1 MRFLWPEMLWLLLL
15 IPALVGAYVVVL
27 RRRKR
32 TAVRYASLTLVREAI
47 GPGQQLRRHV
57 PPALFLLAMAAAIVA
72 LARPTASVVLPSQ
85 YMTIAMAM
93 DVSLSM
99 RATDVEP
106 NRLVAAQNA
115 AKAFID
121 ELPPSVRLGIVS
133 FAGTA
138 AVVQT
143 PTDNKQDMLAAID
156 RFQLQRATATG
167 SGLILSLG
175 MLFPDDGLD
184 LESVAMS
191 MRHAGVSLDRPRS
204 ADEERP
210 KREPVAP
217 GSYTSGVIILL
228 SDGRRTTGPDPIQ
241 IAKLAADRGVRV
253 YTVGFGTLQGTTIGF
268 EDYQIYVRL
277 DEETLKAIAKVT
289 GGEYFHAGTAADLRT
304 VYQNL
309 NAKLAMERQQ
319 TEVGA
324 LVQWHRG
331 AVRPDRSVA
340 VGVVV
345 LPRAASPAGRAD
357 AAELNFVRRCGRSPR
372 DPAAPPSPRS
382 QSRESI
388 HGIHDE
394 SESPLP
400 GDMPGIGHK
409 CCGRRLRLAGRTGA
423 RGPRRDCGFP
433 ATGSVR
439 HGTADQLR
447 HIKGRLRRPPCPG
460 DPQRDQQ
467 R

>member
-15 IPALVGAYVVVL
+15 IPALVGAYVIAL

-32 TAVRYASLTLVREAI
+32 TAVRYASLLLVREAI
-47 GPGQQLRRHV
+47 GPGQRLRRHI
-57 PPALFLLAMAAAIVA
+57 PPFLLLLALSAAIFA

-85 YMTIAMAM
+85 FMTIAMAM

-121 ELPPSVRLGIVS
+121 ELPVNVRLGIVS

-143 PTDNKQDMLAAID
+143 PTENKEDMLAAID

-167 SGLILSLG
+167 SGLILALG

-184 LESVAMS
+184 IESVAMS
-191 MRHAGVSLDRPRS
+191 MRHAGVSLDRPRN
-204 ADEERP
+204 DEVERP
-210 KREPVAP
+210 VREPVAP

-228 SDGRRTTGPDPIQ
+228 SDGRRTTGPDPLQ
-241 IAKLAADRGVRV
+241 IAKMAAERGVRV

-277 DEETLKAIAKVT
+277 DEETLKAIAKIT
-289 GGEYFHAGTAADLRT
+289 DGEYFHAGTAADLRS

-324 LVQWHRG
+324 LFSGIAGFFALLAAMLSVWWFHRAPG
-331 AVRPDRSVA
+331 S
-340 VGVVV
+340 
-345 LPRAASPAGRAD
+345 
-357 AAELNFVRRCGRSPR
+357 GRSAKP
-372 DPAAPPSPRS
+372 
-382 QSRESI
+382 
-388 HGIHDE
+388 
-394 SESPLP
+394 
-400 GDMPGIGHK
+400 
-409 CCGRRLRLAGRTGA
+409 
-423 RGPRRDCGFP
+423 
-433 ATGSVR
+433 V
-439 HGTADQLR
+439 
-447 HIKGRLRRPPCPG
+447 
-460 DPQRDQQ
+460 
-467 R
+467 

>member
-1 MRFLWPEMLWLLLL
+1 MRFLWPDMLWLLLL
-15 IPALVGAYVVVL
+15 LPVLVGAYVIAL

-32 TAVRYASLTLVREAI
+32 TAVRYASLTLVRDAI
-47 GPGQQLRRHV
+47 GPGQRMRRHI
-57 PPALFLLAMAAAIVA
+57 PPLLLLLALTAAIFAV
-72 LARPTASVVLPSQ
+72 ARPTASVVLPSQ
-85 YMTIAMAM
+85 FMTIAMAM

-106 NRLVAAQNA
+106 SLLVAAQIA

-121 ELPPSVRLGIVS
+121 ELPPTVRLGIVS

-143 PTDNKQDMLAAID
+143 PTENKEDMKAAID

-167 SGLILSLG
+167 SGLILALG

-191 MRHAGVSLDRPRS
+191 MRHTGASLDNAGQREAQRPV
-204 ADEERP
+204 
-210 KREPVAP
+210 REPVAP
-217 GSYTSGVIILL
+217 GSYTAGVVILL

-241 IAKLAADRGVRV
+241 VAKMAADRGVRV

-324 LVQWHRG
+324 LFSG
-331 AVRPDRSVA
+331 LAAFFALLAAVLSVWWFRRS
-340 VGVVV
+340 
-345 LPRAASPAGRAD
+345 AAGS
-357 AAELNFVRRCGRSPR
+357 
-372 DPAAPPSPRS
+372 AAPV
-382 QSRESI
+382 
-388 HGIHDE
+388 
-394 SESPLP
+394 
-400 GDMPGIGHK
+400 
-409 CCGRRLRLAGRTGA
+409 
-423 RGPRRDCGFP
+423 
-433 ATGSVR
+433 VR
-439 HGTADQLR
+439 
-447 HIKGRLRRPPCPG
+447 
-460 DPQRDQQ
+460 
-467 R
+467 

>member
-15 IPALVGAYVVVL
+15 IPVLVAAYVAVL

-32 TAVRYASLTLVREAI
+32 LAVRYASLTLVREAL
-47 GPGQQLRRHV
+47 GPGHRIRRHI
-57 PPALFLLAMAAAIVA
+57 PPLLLLFAVTTAIFA
-72 LARPTASVVLPSQ
+72 LARPSATVVLPSQ

-106 NRLVAAQNA
+106 SRLVAAQNA
-115 AKAFID
+115 AKAFIE
-121 ELPPSVRLGIVS
+121 ELPPTVRLGIVS

-143 PTDNKQDMLAAID
+143 PTENKADMTAAID

-167 SGLILSLG
+167 SGLILALG
-175 MLFPDDGLD
+175 LLFPDDGLD

-191 MRHAGVSLDRPRS
+191 MRHAGVSLDS
-204 ADEERP
+204 ARKSEAERP
-210 KREPVAP
+210 AREPVAP

-228 SDGRRTTGPDPIQ
+228 SDGRRTTGPDPIA
-241 IAKLAADRGVRV
+241 IAKMAADRGVRV

-324 LVQWHRG
+324 LFSGLAAFFALLAAVLSVWWFHR
-331 AVRPDRSVA
+331 P
-340 VGVVV
+340 
-345 LPRAASPAGRAD
+345 AAPAAAGRA
-357 AAELNFVRRCGRSPR
+357 AQAEPARR
-372 DPAAPPSPRS
+372 
-382 QSRESI
+382 
-388 HGIHDE
+388 
-394 SESPLP
+394 
-400 GDMPGIGHK
+400 
-409 CCGRRLRLAGRTGA
+409 
-423 RGPRRDCGFP
+423 
-433 ATGSVR
+433 
-439 HGTADQLR
+439 
-447 HIKGRLRRPPCPG
+447 
-460 DPQRDQQ
+460 
-467 R
+467 